1 MTQEQTNLD
10 TQISDSSVDIDTSI
24 PAQPAAQMVNI
35 PQEQMDKIVKAA
47 KHSAYEKGKNEA
59 LRQVQQNNGVGQQN
73 VQQHYSQPD
82 IGSLVAS
89 ETQKHIEA
97 LKHQYEQN
105 QVEQAGK
112 QAADTFF
119 SKIDSSK
126 EEHPELAEFARSGAL
141 SGFPNTVFLSMEFE
155 NTPDIIAEFKAHPSK
170 MDRIESLMQ
179 RDRSGVLARQEM
191 KNISD
196 SIKQNKNAKQK
207 QTPSQPLSHIKP
219 SNIGVDNGSMSSM
232 SVKDFQKLF
241 R

>member
-1 MTQEQTNLD
+1 MTQESQILD
-10 TQISDSSVDIDTSI
+10 TQIPVVENIDTST
-24 PAQPAAQMVNI
+24 AAQSAAMVNI

-59 LRQVQQNNGVGQQN
+59 LRTVQPTSGNGQN
-73 VQQHYSQPD
+73 VQYAPAQPD
-82 IGSLVAS
+82 ISALVAM

-97 LKHQYEQN
+97 LKHQYEQAQIDN
-105 QVEQAGK
+105 AGK

-141 SGFPNTVFLSMEFE
+141 AGFPNTVFLSLEFE

-196 SIKQNKNAKQK
+196 SIKLNKNAKQK
-207 QTPSQPLSHIKP
+207 QSPSQPLSQIKP
-219 SNIGVDNGSMSSM
+219 SNIGVDNGSMSNFTVS
-232 SVKDFQKLF
+232 DFSKMF
-241 R
+241 RNK